1 MYSRYL
7 TILRMNH
14 YQVLELIMGPKC
26 NISDGFLGVV
36 IMWLGLLCFL
46 AVNGHH
52 ITLIL
57 LRAVTV

>member
-1 MYSRYL
+1 
-7 TILRMNH
+7 MNH